1 MKKSFYIICVLI
13 SYSFLTGCNYNLKSN
28 ADETNAMQTVS
39 LVETKTGEEHSFY
52 RIQSDLQP
60 IMQNDFSSE
69 MFKVLKEEWSAFENM
84 TKEQQMLSN
93 HIFGICVE
101 YMDKWTDAENFM
113 GFSVYN
119 PLENVEWLVHGNSY
133 GIPMDSVQS
142 AIDKSHVKVIW
153 YGENNNMINN
163 ASVQAGYLDGD
174 IRVTLS
180 TTVTTEDQEYE
191 TEAAWAS
198 EVAFKDRMVSLEDGT
213 PILIIEPVNEG
224 EYSSLDAY
232 FVKEEVFYNIHVVGE
247 AYAINETRHTL
258 DNILAEFD
266 K

>member
-133 GIPMDSVQS
+133 DGRQK
-142 AIDKSHVKVIW
+142 KSIYCV
-153 YGENNNMINN
+153 
-163 ASVQAGYLDGD
+163 GYY
-174 IRVTLS
+174 RC
-180 TTVTTEDQEYE
+180 
-191 TEAAWAS
+191 
-198 EVAFKDRMVSLEDGT
+198 
-213 PILIIEPVNEG
+213 
-224 EYSSLDAY
+224 
-232 FVKEEVFYNIHVVGE
+232 
-247 AYAINETRHTL
+247 
-258 DNILAEFD
+258 FD
-266 K
+266 LCFL